1 MARSGL
7 EEELELELLEFEFKL
22 VVVVVVVELFVGP
35 VGRLVFSLFV
45 GENGRWWRWWRG
57 WGERVML
64 VE

>member
-22 VVVVVVVELFVGP
+22 VVVVVVELFVGP
-35 VGRLVFSLFV
+35 GGRLVFSLFV
-45 GENGRWWRWWRG
+45 GENGRWWRG
-57 WGERVML
+57 CGERVML